1 MKNIITYIFLLAGVT
16 TMAQGQADAKTIIDQ
31 VDYNMSSE
39 TKITKSQMI
48 VYGRRNSR
56 TLESIS
62 YTKGHEESYTEYLAP
77 EREKGTKMLKLE
89 DRLWIYT
96 PSTDRTIQLSGHM
109 LRQSVMGSD
118 LSYEDM
124 MEDRKLLEM
133 YDAKVIGEEEIDGQ
147 SSWILELNAIVDD
160 ATYVKRK
167 IWVEK
172 EQYVPLKE
180 ELFAKSG
187 QLLKKTEMSDIR
199 PVDGRWYPYKINY
212 KDMLKDGKGTDFVV
226 LEVQIDAEIP
236 AHILTK
242 AALRK

>member
-199 PVDGRWYPYKINY
+199 PVDGRWYPFKINY